1 MVDAKKY
8 IALSVMYLLDTV
20 DVILRFFGIKLYRL
34 TRERILG
41 NLTPE
46 ELDETKQ
53 KDVALP
59 FQLFMKVCSTQ
70 GSFRKYLKCALE
82 HIANFQLLYRNPV

>member
-1 MVDAKKY
+1 MVNAKKY

-20 DVILRFFGIKLYRL
+20 DVILRFFGIKLYKL
-34 TRERILG
+34 TKERILG
-41 NLTPE
+41 NLTHE

-70 GSFRKYLKCALE
+70 DSYPE
-82 HIANFQLLYRNPV
+82 NI

>member
-1 MVDAKKY
+1 MVNAKKY
-8 IALSVMYLLDTV
+8 IVLSVIYLLDTV

-34 TRERILG
+34 TKEKILG
-41 NLTPE
+41 NLTPD

-59 FQLFMKVCSTQ
+59 FQLFMKVCTTYS
-70 GSFRKYLKCALE
+70 S
-82 HIANFQLLYRNPV
+82 